1 MVELRSAAAICEE
14 KASLHLEI
22 LKENRT
28 IKLQILPLCSQRK
41 RHMENRKINEF
52 FNSLIF
58 SFLPLSEILAEQISP
73 PANHKEFIEKSR
85 KI

>member
-1 MVELRSAAAICEE
+1 MVELRSAAVGCEE

-22 LKENRT
+22 LKEHRT

-52 FNSLIF
+52 FDSLIF

-73 PANHKEFIEKSR
+73 PATNKEFIEKSR